1 MKKTREMRTWIAA
14 LVLLAGCGSAP
25 KEHYYTLASAPAPL
39 PPAAANAPSIYVGPV
54 SVPDAV
60 DRSPMVL
67 RTGPTQVD
75 IDDFHRW
82 AEPLKAG
89 IPRAVADLLMRE
101 LGTPRVLAGRAA
113 SGTPVDYRIAID
125 VQRFDSSLS
134 EGATLD
140 AAWTITPAKGSPRS
154 GRTFAQEPA
163 PTRDHAGVAA
173 AHRKALEKLAK
184 DLAAGLR

>member
-1 MKKTREMRTWIAA
+1 MKRHEMRTWLAV

-25 KEHYYTLASAPAPL
+25 KENYYTLTSPPGPLPTAPA
-39 PPAAANAPSIYVGPV
+39 NAMSVYVGPV

-67 RTGPTQVD
+67 RTGPTKVD

-82 AEPLKAG
+82 AEPLKTG
-89 IPRAVADLLMRE
+89 IPLALADLLMRE

-113 SGTPVDYRIAID
+113 ATATVDYRVAVD
-125 VQRFDSSLS
+125 VQRFDSSLT

-140 AAWTITPAKGSPRS
+140 AAWTITPAKGASRT

-184 DLAAGLR
+184 DLAAALR